1 MWVRSRPS
9 NDDVVLSEVTRF
21 NETVDQAIAEIIR
34 RYADRSERYSDSSI
48 LSRSPN
54 LNNIRLSGDFEGGG
68 TLQEAQSV
76 STARIL
82 RGVRK
87 ALID

>member
-34 RYADRSERYSDSSI
+34 RYADRSERYSDI
-48 LSRSPN
+48 LKGAVRSRRRNPS
-54 LNNIRLSGDFEGGG
+54 
-68 TLQEAQSV
+68 A
-76 STARIL
+76 L
-82 RGVRK
+82 RGFSEASEK
-87 ALID
+87 H